1 MVQTFLKWAVM
12 TKIIDWN
19 TIIFKFNNP
28 SINEWDISEDFDFH
42 KKPFVCTL
50 WVSEII
56 DTKELKNYTKNIDD
70 DFLIDSFK
78 QKIIWE
84 IISTIYERAK
94 YIRLDYLQKLSI
106 NSIDCWIIDNWV
118 DICLMLPSEY

>member
-1 MVQTFLKWAVM
+1 M
-12 TKIIDWN
+12 TKIIDGN

-28 SINEWDISEDFDFH
+28 SVDEGDISEDFDFH

-50 WVSEII
+50 GVSEII

-78 QKIIWE
+78 QKIIGE

-106 NSIDCWIIDNWV
+106 NSTDCWIIDNGV